1 METIAPLL
9 TSKLF
14 IAFLILLF
22 IFNIVRRYNKNVRSR
37 STNARS
43 RLKENIRERQRR
55 QWDEGRKEP
64 E

>member
-64 E
+64 